1 MALPTVA
8 VVGAGR
14 LEQQQVRARLLALST
29 GPPAAGWVP
38 GPPVVAES
46 SDAGRSPGLLAPS
59 PDPVSPPGTDQPA
72 AEVPDSPLGG
82 FQARALASA
91 VAAYTAAHG
100 HPLEVEP
107 FVDGVEGRRWATRGR
122 VAAVAAAA
130 LLVLGAVVVLRAVQE
145 TPSVVVPAAATA
157 ATRPRV
163 AQRRPSTPST
173 NGSTSS
179 GCPCAAVN
187 AATADA
193 SARAWKPPRGLSGT
207 SAAG

>member
-1 MALPTVA
+1 MGLPTVA
-8 VVGAGR
+8 VVGAGS
-14 LEQQQVRARLLALST
+14 LEQEQIRARLLALAT

-38 GPPVVAES
+38 GPPVVAGS
-46 SDAGRSPGLLAPS
+46 SDAGRPPDGQGKGWSPDASAPPGPLAP
-59 PDPVSPPGTDQPA
+59 PADPPAPPGTDQPV

-107 FVDGVEGRRWATRGR
+107 FVDGGDPAAGGPATTLD
-122 VAAVAAAA
+122 AVAAAA
-130 LLVLGAVVVLRAVQE
+130 LLVLGAAVVLRAVQE
-145 TPSVVVPAAATA
+145 
-157 ATRPRV
+157 
-163 AQRRPSTPST
+163 TPST

-179 GCPCAAVN
+179 GCPCVAVY

>member
-107 FVDGVEGRRWATRGR
+107 FVDGVSWTARSTTTAPSTRRA
-122 VAAVAAAA
+122 
-130 LLVLGAVVVLRAVQE
+130 
-145 TPSVVVPAAATA
+145 AAATA

-179 GCPCAAVN
+179 GCPCAAVY